1 MGKGL
6 KGGKINK
13 GEKPFEPEIQ
23 HNLVFLKQVSIFF
36 HKPNSFPE
44 HFYTEKVDMTT
55 LGLVFLISNLFIINK
70 TA

>member
-44 HFYTEKVDMTT
+44 HFYTKKV
-55 LGLVFLISNLFIINK
+55 VIRKN
-70 TA
+70 